1 MPANENFDE
10 LDVPEQALYIIDNY
24 ADIFLDNLGLGL
36 NRRRILGIMYES
48 RKSLMRERRFTELV
62 KVLSFLQD
70 TFKQDLEVEIGI
82 FEFLHNKGPEEIE
95 RTVAL
100 KAEQHFQLGNYRLAL
115 VYYQM
120 MEDETGEGP
129 MSERVQECL
138 RHIDGD

>member
-1 MPANENFDE
+1 MIGKVDFDSKE
-10 LDVPEQALYIIDNY
+10 VEEQALFIIEHY

-48 RKSLMRERRFTELV
+48 RKRLMKERRFAELV

-82 FEFLHNKGPEEIE
+82 FEFMRNMGPEEIE

-100 KAEQHFQLGNYRLAL
+100 KAEQHFQLGNYRMAL

>member
-1 MPANENFDE
+1 MSVNVNFDE
-10 LDVPEQALYIIDNY
+10 LDVPEQALYIIDSY

-48 RKSLMRERRFTELV
+48 RKRLMQERRFTELV

-82 FEFLHNKGPEEIE
+82 FEFLRNMGPEEIE

-129 MSERVQECL
+129 MSERVHECL

>member
-1 MPANENFDE
+1 MSANENFDE

-48 RKSLMRERRFTELV
+48 RKRLMRERRFAELV

-70 TFKQDLEVEIGI
+70 TFKQDLEVEIGV
-82 FEFLHNKGPEEIE
+82 FEFLRNMGPVEVE

-100 KAEQHFQLGNYRLAL
+100 KAEQHFQLGNYRMAL

-129 MSERVQECL
+129 MSERVHECL

>member
-1 MPANENFDE
+1 MSANENFDE

-48 RKSLMRERRFTELV
+48 RKRLMRERRFAELV

-70 TFKQDLEVEIGI
+70 TFKQDLEVEIGV
-82 FEFLHNKGPEEIE
+82 FEFLRNMGPVEVE

-100 KAEQHFQLGNYRLAL
+100 KAEQHFQLGNYRMAL

-138 RHIDGD
+138 GHIDSG

>member
-1 MPANENFDE
+1 MPTNENFDE

-82 FEFLHNKGPEEIE
+82 FEFLHNMGPEEIE

-138 RHIDGD
+138 RYIDGD